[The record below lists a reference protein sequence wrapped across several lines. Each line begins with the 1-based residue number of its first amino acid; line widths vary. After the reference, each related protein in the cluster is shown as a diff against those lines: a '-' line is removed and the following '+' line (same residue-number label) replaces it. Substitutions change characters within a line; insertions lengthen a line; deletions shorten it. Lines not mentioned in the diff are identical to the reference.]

1 MVGPWYSNLRNY
13 LSLVHRAL
21 FPKRSQKA
29 HENLL
34 SHEGRETRAGDRAR
48 RSQTDPSK
56 RSLNVSRDKR
66 VLASFIRFNQP
77 SSRGLGSSQE
87 SSRHGGQADKNRN
100 PIPLCRVGAF
110 LLSGESFTA
119 EVQGRERKGRYQPK
133 THSSQIPRTTGTQ
146 SWNRFRLMTSST
158 LTVMARKNKI
168 RALAE
173 CLVSGRN
180 FERV

>member
-34 SHEGRETRAGDRAR
+34 SHEGRERRAGDRAR

-87 SSRHGGQADKNRN
+87 SSRHGGQADENRN
-100 PIPLCRVGAF
+100 PIPLCPGRGFFAFGRKLYRRGAGQREKGQISTEDPQF
-110 LLSGESFTA
+110 ANTANDGYPIVESLSADDIVDAYSDG
-119 EVQGRERKGRYQPK
+119 
-133 THSSQIPRTTGTQ
+133 SQ
-146 SWNRFRLMTSST
+146 
-158 LTVMARKNKI
+158 K
-168 RALAE
+168 
-173 CLVSGRN
+173 
-180 FERV
+180 